1 MFEAELEME
10 KKQGGGFGPVLIIVL
25 MVLVVFGGVGYLV
38 WQGRQTLKP
47 EEAAPIITAAW
58 MEKGPAKVTFH
69 TGLVT
74 PDVNETTSDPHYRL
88 MAKLGLITTKPAK
101 NGSLQADLTPDGEKR
116 ITAIPEFQKKEMKNG
131 VALYKVPLATK
142 ELVKIEK
149 ITWESPT
156 TAKVEYTWKWSANDL
171 GKEFDASSP
180 VVKGFQAYDRSVLIQ
195 KYGVDF
201 YNAPPI
207 KETVRMSK
215 KDGKW
220 QLGD

>member
-1 MFEAELEME
+1 MFEQEIEME
-10 KKQGGGFGPVLIIVL
+10 KKQGGGFGPVLIIIL

-58 MEKGPAKVTFH
+58 LQNGPAKVSFH

-74 PDVNETTSDPHYRL
+74 PDINETTTDPHYKL
-88 MAKLGLITTKPAK
+88 MTKLGLMTTKPAK
-101 NGSLQADLTPDGEKR
+101 NGSLQVDLTPEGEKR
-116 ITAIPEFQKKEMKNG
+116 ITAIPEFQKKDMKNG
-131 VALYKVPLATK
+131 VALYKVPLASK
-142 ELVKIEK
+142 EIVKIEK
-149 ITWESPT
+149 VTWVSPT
-156 TAKVEYTWKWSANDL
+156 QAQVEYTWKWKTNDL
-171 GKEFDASSP
+171 GKDFDAASP
-180 VVKGFQAYDRSVLIQ
+180 QVKAFGAYERSTLIQ

>member
-25 MVLVVFGGVGYLV
+25 MVLVVVGGVGYLV

-47 EEAAPIITAAW
+47 EEAAAVVTAAW
-58 MEKGPAKVTFH
+58 MEKGPAKIAFH

-74 PDVNETTSDPHYRL
+74 PDVNETTTDPHYRL
-88 MAKLGLITTKPAK
+88 MTKLGLMTTKPAK
-101 NGSLQADLTPDGEKR
+101 NGSLQADLTPEGEKR
-116 ITAIPEFQKKEMKNG
+116 ITAIPEFQKKDMKNG

-142 ELVKIEK
+142 ELVKVESVK
-149 ITWESPT
+149 WVSPT
-156 TAKVEYTWKWSANDL
+156 QAEVVYTWKWKANEL
-171 GKEFDASSP
+171 GKEFDASSEI
-180 VVKGFQAYDRSVLIQ
+180 VKGFQAYDRSVLIQ

-201 YNAPPI
+201 YNAAPI

>member
-101 NGSLQADLTPDGEKR
+101 NGSLQADLTPEGEGVVTTVGLAPFAPAR
-116 ITAIPEFQKKEMKNG
+116 PAEVGDAWPLTMTAIAMRAGNTSR
-131 VALYKVPLATK
+131 VA
-142 ELVKIEK
+142 
-149 ITWESPT
+149 
-156 TAKVEYTWKWSANDL
+156 ANAHFFRDEIPVSGLMRGGRL
-171 GKEFDASSP
+171 G
-180 VVKGFQAYDRSVLIQ
+180 R
-195 KYGVDF
+195 
-201 YNAPPI
+201 
-207 KETVRMSK
+207 
-215 KDGKW
+215 
-220 QLGD
+220 

>member
-25 MVLVVFGGVGYLV
+25 MVLIVFGGVGYLV

-47 EEAAPIITAAW
+47 EEAAAVITASII
-58 MEKGPAKVTFH
+58 EKGSAKISFH

-88 MAKLGLITTKPAK
+88 MTKLGLMTTKPAK
-101 NGSLQADLTPDGEKR
+101 NGSLQANLTAEGEKR

-142 ELVKIEK
+142 EIVKIDK
-149 ITWESPT
+149 VTWMSPT
-156 TAKVEYTWKWSANDL
+156 TAQVEYTWKWQPNDL
-171 GKEFDASSP
+171 GKDFDASSP
-180 VVKGFQAYDRSVLIQ
+180 VIKGFQAYDRSTLIQ

-201 YNAPPI
+201 YSAAPI

>member
-1 MFEAELEME
+1 MFEAEMEME
-10 KKQGGGFGPVLIIVL
+10 KKQGGSFGPVLIIIL

-38 WQGRQTLKP
+38 WQGRQTVKP
-47 EEAAPIITAAW
+47 EEASAIITAAW
-58 MEKGPAKVTFH
+58 MEHGPAKVSFH

-88 MAKLGLITTKPAK
+88 MSNLGLMTTKPAK
-101 NGSLQADLTPDGEKR
+101 NGSLQADLTPAGQQT
-116 ITAIPEFQKKEMKNG
+116 IAGIPEFQKKEMKNG

-142 ELVKIEK
+142 EIVKIEK
-149 ITWESPT
+149 VTWVSPT
-156 TAKVEYTWKWSANDL
+156 TAQVVYTWKWKPNEL
-171 GKEFDASSP
+171 GKEFDASSDT
-180 VVKGFQAYDRSVLIQ
+180 VKKFNAYERSTLIQ

-201 YNAPPI
+201 YSAAPV

>member
-1 MFEAELEME
+1 MFETEMEME
-10 KKQGGGFGPVLIIVL
+10 KKQGGAFGPVLIIVL
-25 MVLVVFGGVGYLV
+25 MVLIVFGGIGYLV

-47 EEAAPIITAAW
+47 EEAAPIITANW
-58 MEKGPAKVTFH
+58 MVNGRAKITFH

-88 MAKLGLITTKPAK
+88 MTKLGLMTTKPAK
-101 NGSLQADLTPDGEKR
+101 YGSVQADLTPEGLKR

-131 VALYKVPLATK
+131 VALYKVPLANK

-149 ITWESPT
+149 ITWQSPT
-156 TAKVEYTWKWSANDL
+156 TALVEYTWKWQPNDL
-171 GKEFDASSP
+171 GKDFDASSP
-180 VVKGFQAYDRSVLIQ
+180 VVRGFQAYDRSTLIQ

-201 YNAPPI
+201 YNAAPI
-207 KETVRMSK
+207 KETVRMTK